1 MALNLPVSI
10 EEAITRFGVANR
22 AAAPFSFGF
31 VLAIL
36 VSVALWSGIIAVLSR
51 VF

>member
-1 MALNLPVSI
+1 MTLSFPVSI
-10 EEAITRFGVANR
+10 EEAVHVGNR
-22 AAAPFSFGF
+22 ATAPVNFGF

-36 VSVALWSGIIAVLSR
+36 VSVALWSGIITVLSR